1 MAEFTRQRGKRQ
13 EDGGLGSVL
22 DLLLANARL
31 VLGVSGAAVLAIA
44 TLAVK
49 RVRLARPLS
58 GLGGRER
65 TAIPWRRAAWLP
77 RPRRGKMCRKPS
89 LAAAA
94 ELVPRVWQKCRRC
107 RWQRRGHGAACSH
120 PAGARAVSY
129 PVCPEQHTFTIQ
141 RPIQKGTLGLI
152 HIWMPDCFPLKIC
165 RKKMCTFVP
174 P

>member
-49 RVRLARPLS
+49 RVRLARPPS

-65 TAIPWRRAAWLP
+65 TAIPWRRATWLP
-77 RPRRGKMCRKPS
+77 GRGGGRCAENRRWPPRSWS
-89 LAAAA
+89 LESGRNAAGVGGSAVGT
-94 ELVPRVWQKCRRC
+94 ELPAPTL
-107 RWQRRGHGAACSH
+107 RGH
-120 PAGARAVSY
+120 
-129 PVCPEQHTFTIQ
+129 T
-141 RPIQKGTLGLI
+141 
-152 HIWMPDCFPLKIC
+152 
-165 RKKMCTFVP
+165 
-174 P
+174 